1 MKPRSVHGLGELQ
14 AEVMELVWDSG
25 EATVTQIVEKISERR
40 PVTYTT
46 VLVAM
51 QKLAKKGWLTYRTQ
65 GRAYVYRPA
74 RSRDQAR
81 GSLVREILKSAF
93 EGDPRLLLISLLDE
107 ASPGDDEL
115 RELRGMIE
123 KRRKEIKQ

>member
-1 MKPRSVHGLGELQ
+1 MWDYGE
-14 AEVMELVWDSG
+14 S
-25 EATVTQIVEKISERR
+25 TVTKVVENISQRR

-51 QKLAKKGWLTYRTQ
+51 QKLAKKGWLTYRTK

-93 EGDPRLLLISLLDE
+93 EGDPCLLLTSLLDE
-107 ASPGDDEL
+107 TSLGDDEL

-123 KRRKEIKQ
+123 KRRKELKR

>member
-1 MKPRSVHGLGELQ
+1 MKARSVHGLGELQ

-25 EATVTQIVEKISERR
+25 EATVTQVVERISQQRR
-40 PVTYTT
+40 VTYTT

-51 QKLAKKGWLTYRTQ
+51 QKLAKKGWLTHRTK

-74 RSRDQAR
+74 RSRDHAR

-93 EGDPRLLLISLLDE
+93 EGDPRLLLTSLLDE
-107 ASPGDDEL
+107 SSLGDDEL

-123 KRRKEIKQ
+123 KRRKELKR